1 MTGRLPSGLPL
12 VFALVLAGCAGL
24 APGGNIGQV
33 VDVAGVGTAEVATF
47 DPGRRNPEPDPNDPP
62 FMDRWTGARAVLKTE
77 DGKLLVVWNGGP
89 AACWELASIN
99 FVARGSQLDAS
110 VGERQLPTPGRC
122 EGDRRFRAVFVPL
135 TAAPTAGQTSR
146 FPPEP

>member
-1 MTGRLPSGLPL
+1 
-12 VFALVLAGCAGL
+12 VFALVLEGCAGL

-33 VDVAGVGTAEVATF
+33 IDVAGVGTAEVATF
-47 DPGRRNPEPDPNDPP
+47 GPGSEDAQPNANDPP

-77 DGKLLVVWNGGP
+77 DGQLLVVWNGGP
-89 AACWELASIN
+89 AACWGLASIN

-110 VGERQLPTPGRC
+110 VGERQLATPGRC

-135 TAAPTAGQTSR
+135 TAAPPGGQTSR
-146 FPPEP
+146 FPPQP

>member
-1 MTGRLPSGLPL
+1 MTGRLPGGLTG

-33 VDVAGVGTAEVATF
+33 VDVDGIGTAEVATF
-47 DPGRRNPEPDPNDPP
+47 DPGGQDPEPDPNAPP

-77 DGKLLVVWNGGP
+77 DGQLLVVWNGGP
-89 AACWELASIN
+89 AACWGLASIN
-99 FVARGSQLDAS
+99 FVARGSHLDAS

-122 EGDRRFRAVFVPL
+122 EGDRRVRAVFVPL
-135 TAAPTAGQTSR
+135 TAAPTGGQTSR